1 MAIKANKITAENIVE
16 GSQVI
21 DNTGKGLGVD
31 VLAMAAETAKQILAA
46 GGGGIEADE
55 IEATNIVEGFQ
66 YIQNPAQ
73 PTLDEVRK
81 ELAAK
86 VLLAV
91 KDPTV
96 PTEVKTALV
105 NAQTEAQ
112 KKPAEP
118 KKLLETFNTLSEAL
132 KNVTDAAPNVL
143 KIIKW
148 LPFVYSAVK
157 TLATGTP

>member
-1 MAIKANKITAENIVE
+1 MAIKAKKITAQNIVE

-21 DNTGKGLGVD
+21 DNTGKGLGAN
-31 VLAMAAETAKQILAA
+31 VLTIAAESAKQILAD

-55 IEATNIVEGFQ
+55 IEATNLVEGFQ

-81 ELAAK
+81 ALAAK
-86 VLLAV
+86 VLLTV
-91 KDPTV
+91 NDPTV
-96 PTEVKTALV
+96 PAEVKTALV

-112 KKPAEP
+112 KKAAEP
-118 KKLLETFNTLSEAL
+118 KTLLEKLNTLSETL

-143 KIIKW
+143 KIAKW
-148 LPFVYSAVK
+148 LPLVYSAVK
-157 TLATGTP
+157 LLATGTP